1 LLDFGLSTLAFFI
14 AAYWIK
20 RWLEE
25 HDISGGLMRYMLVVV
40 LATAVSLLV
49 SAIVEKFQD
58 KPGANQY
65 TEMMQLLKQLSQ

>member
-1 LLDFGLSTLAFFI
+1 MLDFVLSMLAFFI

-20 RWLEE
+20 RLLEE
-25 HDISGGLMRYMLVVV
+25 HDIPGGLTRYMLVVV

-65 TEMMQLLKQLSQ
+65 TEMTQLLKQLSQ